1 MHNSVQFDLEDIDMK
16 WSNLKKAAAGI
27 MSLALVIG
35 APGYLPAPARAN
47 AASGGVTINEVCAK
61 NTKQTISGGLYDWIE
76 LYNGSSSAV
85 DISGWGLSDKD
96 TKPYRYTFPEG
107 TSIAP
112 GGRLVIACDKDAAA
126 NDPSIAPFG
135 LSDSGETIIL
145 TDKNGNQADTAAYE
159 SLASDMTYGQ
169 YPDGSGEYFTLAATP
184 SAPNLAPEG
193 SNAVKLPEFSAESGF
208 YSSQFSLTISVP
220 SGCTVYYTTDGSDP
234 TTSSEKYTSPISI
247 TDCSSNPNVYSARTD
262 ICVDQVS
269 VPKDLVDKAAVIRA
283 VAVDAQGRTSSI
295 VTKTYFVGSTDTA
308 YYKNMKVVSLVTDPD
323 NLFDYENG
331 IYVKGKVYDDTYGQ
345 GQDNPGGPGG
355 PGGMWGGFGGFG
367 MINTWEM
374 EANYTQHGKAW
385 ERPATFELFE
395 NGKSVLKQ
403 DVGIRIKGA
412 ASRSYAQKSFN
423 VYARADYGKDEFEFD
438 FFDGTATKKNGKIID
453 KFKGITLRNG
463 GNDNGYT
470 FFRDSIN
477 QSLVADRDMAVQAT
491 SECMVFLDGE
501 FWGIYQI
508 IERVSADYLKTHF
521 GIDKDSCVIIKN
533 GEAEEGTDAD
543 LAEWNQFAEY
553 CASTDLTSA
562 DAYKKVCEKLDI
574 QSYIDYF
581 AAQIYLNNTDWPQN
595 NFAVWKASVPE
606 EGNPYADGKWRAF
619 LFDTEL
625 STGLY
630 GNDASVDKN
639 AFQRISRNSDN
650 DSRMFISLMKNKEFR
665 DQFNIT
671 LMDLANENF
680 SEKNVSEK
688 SMYYDKNF
696 HQQIVDTIER
706 FHGNSMS
713 FFGGGGGTAE
723 SKYNSELSTLT
734 NFFSQRFS
742 RIMQHMQQSTGI
754 TGQDKVL
761 TINNQPEN
769 GTIKLNTLTLNYDKW
784 SGKYFSDQTLTLTA
798 EPAEGKSFDHWEVSG
813 ITLPSSKLTSP
824 TIEFKLDSEATV
836 TAVYAGAS
844 NILRGDY
851 NGDGAVNT
859 ADLVTLNR
867 YLTGKATNLANTD
880 MNNNGK
886 ADIFDLILLRRLL
899 FKK

>member
-1 MHNSVQFDLEDIDMK
+1 MNWL
-16 WSNLKKAAAGI
+16 NLKKAAAGV

-35 APGYLPAPARAN
+35 TSGYLPSPVKAN
-47 AASGGVTINEVCAK
+47 AASGSVTINEVCAK
-61 NTKQTISGGLYDWIE
+61 NTKQTVSGGLYDWIE

-96 TKPYRYTFPEG
+96 TKPYLYTFPDG

-145 TDKNGNQADTAAYE
+145 TDKNGAQTSIATYD
-159 SLASDMTYGQ
+159 SLASDASYGQ

-184 SAPNLAPEG
+184 SAPNSAPEG

-208 YSSQFSLTISVP
+208 YNSQFSLTITAP
-220 SGCTVYYTTDGSDP
+220 AGCTVYYTTDGSDP
-234 TTSSEKYTSPISI
+234 TTSSEKYSSPISI

-262 ICVDQVS
+262 ISADQVS
-269 VPKDLVDKAAVIRA
+269 APKDLVDKAAIIRA
-283 VAVDAQGRTSSI
+283 VAVDSQGRVSGI

-308 YYKNMKVVSLVTDPD
+308 YYKDMKVVSLVTDPD
-323 NLFDYENG
+323 NLFDYEKG

-345 GQDNPGGPGG
+345 GQSGPGQGPGQG
-355 PGGMWGGFGGFG
+355 PGGMWGGFA
-367 MINTWEM
+367 MVNTWEM

-395 NGKSVLKQ
+395 NGKSVLTQ

-412 ASRSYAQKSFN
+412 ASRSSAQKSFN
-423 VYARADYGKDEFEFD
+423 VYARADYGKDELEYD
-438 FFDGTATKKNGKIID
+438 FFDGKATKKKNGKIID
-453 KFKGITLRNG
+453 KFKSITLRNG

-477 QSLVADRDMAVQAT
+477 QSLLTDRNMAVQTT

-508 IERVSADYLKTHF
+508 MERVSDDYLKSHY

-543 LAEWNQFAEY
+543 LEEWKQFAQS
-553 CASTDLTSA
+553 CATADLTNA
-562 DAYKKVCEKLDI
+562 DTYKQVCEKLDI

-595 NFAVWKASVPE
+595 NFAVWKASTPE
-606 EGNPYADGKWRAF
+606 EGNDYADGKWRAF

-630 GNDASVDKN
+630 GNDAAVDRN
-639 AFQRISRNSDN
+639 AFQRISRNTDN
-650 DSRMFISLMKNKEFR
+650 ESRMFINLLKNDGFR

-671 LMDLANENF
+671 MMDLANENF
-680 SEKNVSEK
+680 GEKNVVEK
-688 SMYYDKNF
+688 SLFYDNNY

-713 FFGGGGGTAE
+713 FFGGGGNTE
-723 SKYNSELSTLT
+723 SKYNSELNTLT
-734 NFFSQRFS
+734 YFYAQRFS

-761 TINNQPEN
+761 TINNQPAN

-784 SGKYFSDQTLTLTA
+784 SGRYFSDQKLTLTA
-798 EPAEGKSFDHWEVSG
+798 EPVEGKSFDHWEVTG
-813 ITLPSSKLTSP
+813 LTLTAAQLTSP
-824 TIEFKLDSEATV
+824 TIQFNLDSEATI
-836 TAVYAGAS
+836 TAVYTGAS
-844 NILRGDY
+844 SVLRGDY
-851 NGDGAVNT
+851 NGDGSVDT

-867 YLTGKATNLANTD
+867 YLTGRDTKLANTD

-886 ADIFDLILLRRLL
+886 ADIYDMILLRRLL